1 MYKWFIKNSI
11 LVGKSKGV
19 REATWGKEKITQG
32 CDFRQSTSL
41 DCSHTGTE
49 AINYSSVLVWGEEAG
64 LFHSHTSQL
73 FSRPSYSN
81 MFPDISDSPLSW
93 KERREC
99 KGLWVPGKVHK
110 YLIQWSGEIWAENQ
124 QCTLNYS
131 LMFCGPYS
139 HFSEIWW
146 FIRCWQFLPMKCL
159 LLFYFHC
166 HCYSLKSFCLKQC

>member
-41 DCSHTGTE
+41 NCSHTGTE

-81 MFPDISDSPLSW
+81 ISFQTFQTLH
-93 KERREC
+93 C
-99 KGLWVPGKVHK
+99 PGKREESAKDCGFQGKCTNTWSSDQGKSEQRTNNVH
-110 YLIQWSGEIWAENQ
+110 
-124 QCTLNYS
+124 
-131 LMFCGPYS
+131 
-139 HFSEIWW
+139 
-146 FIRCWQFLPMKCL
+146 
-159 LLFYFHC
+159 
-166 HCYSLKSFCLKQC
+166 